1 MARTAL
7 PKSDGSGSEEQI
19 AVLEAALCALDAS
32 DVEALTA
39 DREFIS
45 VPWLKRLQAASI
57 PFVIRLR
64 SGRRPRLANAPVL
77 QTKAL
82 MRLAPRFRQRCTPE
96 ALPSG
101 RAGS

>member
-64 SGRRPRLANAPVL
+64 SRRPRLANEGLDEVGP
-77 QTKAL
+77 AL
-82 MRLAPRFRQRCTPE
+82 SATMYARGLAIGESRVVASTWK
-96 ALPSG
+96 
-101 RAGS
+101 